1 MSDLKYLFAYSIPL
15 MTLVSISYNG
25 ILTFATPLYAFIFIP
40 LLEIILKDYDREYSE
55 SQKEKRLNNILFDIL
70 LYLNIPFVFGLLAY
84 GFWVLE
90 TKSLLPFEMV
100 GIVLSLG
107 ILLATNAINVAHE
120 LGHRKTQRERTLS
133 KLCIFI

>member
-1 MSDLKYLFAYSIPL
+1 MSDLKYLFAYTIPL

-90 TKSLLPFEMV
+90 TKSCCPL
-100 GIVLSLG
+100 
-107 ILLATNAINVAHE
+107 
-120 LGHRKTQRERTLS
+120 KW
-133 KLCIFI
+133 

>member
-70 LYLNIPFVFGLLAY
+70 LYLNI
-84 GFWVLE
+84 
-90 TKSLLPFEMV
+90 
-100 GIVLSLG
+100 LG
-107 ILLATNAINVAHE
+107 QFCFQII
-120 LGHRKTQRERTLS
+120 
-133 KLCIFI
+133 